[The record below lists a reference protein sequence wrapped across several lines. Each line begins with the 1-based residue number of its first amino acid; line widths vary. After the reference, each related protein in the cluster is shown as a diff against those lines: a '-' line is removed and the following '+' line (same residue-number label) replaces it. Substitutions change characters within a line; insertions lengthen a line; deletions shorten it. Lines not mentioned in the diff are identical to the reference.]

1 MYHTMYSRVMQ
12 DHSRILD
19 FASKGSR
26 RAAAK
31 AKRALVRAVRE
42 DFASLAVGAA
52 ENNNLAV
59 AVANV
64 KAGLDQNGQQDGVPA
79 AGAGGNVNADAHQGE
94 LGPQG
99 GA

>member
-1 MYHTMYSRVMQ
+1 MQ

-19 FASKGSR
+19 FVSKGSR

-31 AKRALVRAVRE
+31 AKRALARAVRE

-59 AVANV
+59 AIANV
-64 KAGLDQNGQQDGVPA
+64 KAGLAQNGQQDGVPA
-79 AGAGGNVNADAHQGE
+79 AGAGGNVNADAPQPEGDM
-94 LGPQG
+94 GPQG